1 MRSRIALFAVLAAV
15 GLALPA
21 TAEARWYRHGPYGYG
36 EIRTVEHVGY
46 YPRYR
51 HRYATYYGTDPYA
64 YRWEPRRYYPYYN
77 SGYWRP
83 AAEMR
88 FRRACCAPVV
98 VLPPYYQAW
107 GYPRRHYMN
116 RAWYIRKEP
125 RVRRHH
131 W

>member
-1 MRSRIALFAVLAAV
+1 MRSRIALFAVLAAI
-15 GLALPA
+15 GLTLPQG
-21 TAEARWYRHGPYGYG
+21 AEARWYRHGPYGYG
-36 EIRTVEHVGY
+36 EAREVVHVGY

-88 FRRACCAPVV
+88 FRRACCSPVI

-107 GYPRRHYMN
+107 GYPKPRYMS
-116 RAWYIRKEP
+116 RAWYIRP
-125 RVRRHH
+125 QYRHRRH